1 MRKNTITRM
10 SIEEIRRLKGET
22 DWERLKR
29 EDEAG
34 VEPEPDADEFEVDW
48 SKARL
53 VIPEPKTPV
62 TIRLDP
68 DVLAFFRAGG
78 RGYQTR
84 INAVLRAFMEAHR
97 SGRQA
102 P

>member
-29 EDEAG
+29 EDEGG